1 MAQRNVY
8 QICQKTRNRLWSRQ
22 ASSKRYKGQQK
33 PENLGERLEIL
44 AEIVEI
50 LTEILETPAKI
61 LETLAEILETLA
73 EILEILEILETLAE
87 ILEILEILE
96 TPANM
101 LEMLEIIEIVEILKM
116 TTQAN
121 IEGNKK
127 QDAHVPCKGYGTA
140 NCHAFRGN
148 PAVDKD
154 D

>member
-61 LETLAEILETLA
+61 LETLAEILETL
-73 EILEILEILETLAE
+73 ETLEIF
-87 ILEILEILE
+87 
-96 TPANM
+96 
-101 LEMLEIIEIVEILKM
+101 KM
-116 TTQAN
+116 TTRV
-121 IEGNKK
+121 IL
-127 QDAHVPCKGYGTA
+127 PS
-140 NCHAFRGN
+140 
-148 PAVDKD
+148 
-154 D
+154 